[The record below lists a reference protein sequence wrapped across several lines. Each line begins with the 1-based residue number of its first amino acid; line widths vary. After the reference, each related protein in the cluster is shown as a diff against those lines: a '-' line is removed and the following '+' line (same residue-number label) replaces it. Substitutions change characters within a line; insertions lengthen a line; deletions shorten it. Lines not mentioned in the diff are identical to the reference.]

1 MKAFLVTGLALVAAA
16 PLAGQARDSTARDTL
31 ALNEIVVVAA
41 RDSVA
46 AKFRARASDRFG
58 PAELARRQLW
68 RLTDALRLLPGIGL
82 VGTGGA
88 GGVASVF
95 VRGTNSNHTLVLID
109 GIRVNDGTTAPGS
122 LLGGFDFAATDRV
135 EVVRGPTSTLYGG
148 AAIGGTI
155 AIDGTLPVDGIR
167 WGGQAEAGAFG
178 TYRGSLH
185 AGGTD
190 GALGWSLAGSA
201 IDADNERPHNEYDQR
216 TEQIRAQYRV
226 SRSFLLGGTFR
237 GLQQSYTSPGDI
249 RTTNT
254 TPVTDSRFE
263 NNLGTVF
270 AEARLASRWSS
281 RLVGGV
287 QGYFASGSSQFDGG
301 PPFESKLKSTRW
313 VADWQHHVTIGRAV
327 TAVAGADFEWTDVV
341 DNDGPKSEHL
351 AAGYGQLTVSPT
363 APITIT
369 GGLRIDDYS
378 SFDRAVTG
386 QVAAAYFVTGTST
399 KLRASYGSG
408 FLPPG
413 LPDRYGG
420 AFQAPN
426 PSLRPER
433 SRGLDAGVDQFI
445 AGGRGVLSA
454 TAFANWIT
462 DLIQFESSPDPAGLG
477 MSVNIG
483 RARTAGVELSGRITA
498 GAVDLRAAYT
508 FLSATNESEP
518 VDSLRRL
525 IRRPRHSGSADLVW
539 SPVGRLA
546 VGAGFAAALDR
557 QDTDFNNFPFVRVDP
572 GNYLDARLH
581 AAWRTPGGIV
591 LKLRLENLF
600 DHRYEE
606 AWGFPALGRRITFGL
621 GIDR

>member
-1 MKAFLVTGLALVAAA
+1 MKAFLITGLALIAAP
-16 PLAGQARDSTARDTL
+16 PLAGQARDSTARDPL
-31 ALNEIVVVAA
+31 ALNEIVVVAD

-46 AKFRARASDRFG
+46 GRIRARAADRFG
-58 PAELARRQLW
+58 PAELDRRQLW
-68 RLTDALRLLPGIGL
+68 RLTDALRLLPGVGL
-82 VGTGGA
+82 VGTGGG

-95 VRGTNSNHTLVLID
+95 FRGTNSNHTLVLID

-122 LLGGFDFAATDRV
+122 LLGGLDFVPTDRV

-155 AIDGTLPVDGIR
+155 AIDGAVPTDRIR
-167 WGGQAEAGAFG
+167 WGGVGEAGSFG

-201 IDADNERPHNEYDQR
+201 ITADNERPHNEYDQR
-216 TEQIRAQYRV
+216 TEQVRAQYRV

-249 RTTNT
+249 RTTNS

-263 NNLGTVF
+263 NNLGTLF
-270 AEARLASRWSS
+270 AEARLAPRWTS

-287 QGYFASGSSQFDGG
+287 QGYFVSGSSQFDGSS
-301 PPFESKLKSTRW
+301 PFVSTLKSTRW
-313 VADWQHHVTIGRAV
+313 VADWQHRVSLGPAV

-351 AAGYGQLTVSPT
+351 AAGYGQLTVTPA
-363 APITIT
+363 APVTLT
-369 GGLRIDDYS
+369 GGVRVDDYS

-386 QVAAAYFVTGTST
+386 QVAAAYFVAATST

-413 LPDRYGG
+413 LPDRYGS

-426 PSLRPER
+426 PALRPER
-433 SRGLDAGVDQFI
+433 SRGLDAGIDQFI
-445 AGGRGVLSA
+445 PGGRGVLSA
-454 TAFANWIT
+454 TVFANWLT
-462 DLIQFESSPDPAGLG
+462 DLIQFQPSADPAGLG
-477 MSVNIG
+477 TSVNIG
-483 RARTAGVELSGRITA
+483 RARTAGVELSGRVTA
-498 GAVDLRAAYT
+498 GSVDVRAAYT

-525 IRRPRHSGSADLVW
+525 IRRPRHSASADLVW
-539 SPVGRLA
+539 SPLGRLA
-546 VGAGFAAALDR
+546 VGGGFAAALDR
-557 QDTDFNNFPFVRVDP
+557 QDTDFNAFPFLRVDP

-600 DHRYEE
+600 NRRYEE
-606 AWGFPALGRRITFGL
+606 VWGFPALGRRITFGL